1 MTVPE
6 LTEFARAELSYGSFD
21 ALRATHFHHR
31 FPPHFH
37 DTFAIGVVES
47 GSTRLRTH
55 RGEWLATGGTIL
67 AFSPGEIH
75 AADPIGDEGFTYR
88 MVYPSTEDLEAAGLD
103 VRRVSSGLPLFRA
116 PVIDDA
122 HIAEAFQRAHVPL
135 MRDGQGGRRGVA
147 ESRLA
152 QALRLL
158 VRSYGC
164 AGDTESERSDVRA
177 GDSEMVSF
185 AQQYLH
191 DHIALPVRLG
201 VIAESLGV
209 SAFRLI
215 RSFSR
220 VVGVPPYAYFVQLRV
235 NRAQAMLCAGAT
247 IPDAVFSCGFCDQ
260 SHFTRAFRR
269 VVGVPPGKYLRAVR
283 RT

>member
-1 MTVPE
+1 MTAPE

-21 ALRATHFHHR
+21 ALRATHFQHR

-47 GSTRLRTH
+47 GTTRLRTH
-55 RGEWLATGGTIL
+55 RGEWVATGGTIL

-103 VRRVSSGLPLFRA
+103 VSRVSCGLPLFRA

-122 HIAEAFQRAHVPL
+122 YVAAAFQRAHVPL
-135 MRDGQGGRRGVA
+135 MRDGQNRGVA
-147 ESRLA
+147 ESRLS
-152 QALRLL
+152 QALKLL
-158 VRSYGC
+158 ARGYAFG
-164 AGDTESERSDVRA
+164 SERGEANSVRA
-177 GDSEMVSF
+177 GDSAMVEF

-191 DHIALPVRLG
+191 DHIASPVRLG
-201 VIAESLGV
+201 AIAESLGV

-215 RSFSR
+215 RSFRR
-220 VVGVPPYAYFVQLRV
+220 VVGVSPYAYFVQLRV
-235 NRAQAMLCAGAT
+235 NRAQVMLSEGAS
-247 IPDAVFSCGFCDQ
+247 IPEVVFSCGFCDQ